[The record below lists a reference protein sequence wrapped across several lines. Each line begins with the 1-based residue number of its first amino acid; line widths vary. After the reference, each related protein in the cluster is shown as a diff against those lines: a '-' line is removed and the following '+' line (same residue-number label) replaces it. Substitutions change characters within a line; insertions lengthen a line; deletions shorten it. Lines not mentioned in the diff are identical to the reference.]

1 VRAVRDTPREHSR
14 ISLLCGNASMR
25 SEDLTR
31 HATPKMPYTLMQ
43 AAEATGKSKSTI
55 LRSIQS
61 GKLSASR
68 DELTQGWLIEPAELH
83 RLYQPVAHDVANAPG
98 LAHHAPPYEIAEL
111 RREIAHKDELLV
123 LEQRER
129 QRDHE
134 TIDDL
139 RRQLAATDEERR
151 TTLRQLTALLT
162 DQREKQEPRRR
173 SWFGFG
179 KR

>member
-1 VRAVRDTPREHSR
+1 MV
-14 ISLLCGNASMR
+14 R
-25 SEDLTR
+25 SEDLTH
-31 HATPKMPYTLMQ
+31 HAPLKMPYTLMQ

-61 GKLSASR
+61 GRLSASR

-83 RLYQPVAHDVANAPG
+83 RLYPAVAPDAANAPA
-98 LAHHAPPYEIAEL
+98 LAHHAPHSEVAEL

-123 LEQRER
+123 REQRER

-139 RRQLAATDEERR
+139 RRQLVATDEERR

-162 DQREKQEPRRR
+162 DQREKQEPVRR

-179 KR
+179 KRG